1 VRAEGHII
9 SIALTGAMMVVF
21 TAYTTYKTIKC
32 RQHLPTG
39 RKYGPMILAYIAA
52 FLIMLEPSRHVIMDH
67 TTASGENHYLHG
79 YNVWFLAEYRNDG
92 CDSQTPRC
100 FALGGW
106 LFTFGTT
113 YLGFALL
120 FASTLW
126 LIDAREKWSEFK
138 YRWREIRNS
147 RKGESV

>member
-1 VRAEGHII
+1 
-9 SIALTGAMMVVF
+9 MMIVF
-21 TAYTTYKTIKC
+21 TAYTTYKTIKA
-32 RQHLPTG
+32 RKHLPTG

-67 TTASGENHYLHG
+67 TVNQHLYG
-79 YNVWFLAEYRNDG
+79 YDVWFLAEYRAQ
-92 CDSQTPRC
+92 CASQTPRC

-113 YLGFALL
+113 YTGFFLL

-147 RKGESV
+147 RKGEQV